1 MADPLNEGHKKTVW
15 YENDDPV
22 NEYLDND
29 NFRNA
34 ENHEKDPPT
43 EKLSWID
50 LIK

>member
-1 MADPLNEGHKKTVW
+1 MADSLNKSNKKTEW

-29 NFRNA
+29 IFRKA
-34 ENHEKDPPT
+34 QNHEKDQTT
-43 EKLSWID
+43 EKLSWMD